1 MAGLGIPVSTTQ
13 AISGAIMRG
22 LAQQEGF
29 LQLDGVLE
37 SELFTHGSLLFLIVR
52 QLHQS

>member
-37 SELFTHGSLLFLIVR
+37 SELFTHGSFLIVR